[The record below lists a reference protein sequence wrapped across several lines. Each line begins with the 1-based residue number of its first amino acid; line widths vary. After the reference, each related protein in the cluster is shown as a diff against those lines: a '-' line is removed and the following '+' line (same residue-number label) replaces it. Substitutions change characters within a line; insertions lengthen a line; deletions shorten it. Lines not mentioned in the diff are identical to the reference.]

1 MSREQRG
8 PNEKLGTVL
17 ALAGISNAG
26 LARRVNDLG
35 AQRGLTLRYDKTS
48 VARWVSKGM
57 VPQGA
62 APHLIAAAIGAK
74 LGRPVPLHEIGLAD
88 ADPAPEVGLAFPRD
102 VAEAVRSAT
111 ELYRL
116 DLAGRRAGSGGIWQS
131 LAGSFSVSAYAT
143 PASRWLISPADP
155 SVERDANAARTAV
168 LGPQGTT
175 EGARTGAGAHG
186 APGRAAGSS
195 DVETTTESSTTAP
208 AASSTEPS
216 PTPDTADGAAHGT
229 PDAGGYSRVPA
240 GPAETPGSRRQSGP
254 PAAAGA
260 RPAAGAQ
267 AADPPG
273 PGTPAPGSPRT
284 ASIPTQPGPQN
295 TSASGT
301 AASASARA
309 VRSDRA
315 AKAAPAP
322 SAPPRRGGG
331 GASTGTG
338 TGTLAPPVTSDISP
352 LRVGHSDVAKLRE
365 AAQDARRWDSK
376 YGGGDWR
383 SSMVPECLRVDAA
396 PLLLGSYSDEVGRAL
411 FGAAAELTRLA
422 GWMAFD
428 TGQQEAAQRYYIQAL
443 RLARA
448 AADVPLGGYV
458 LASMSLQATYRGF
471 ADEGVDLAQAA
482 VERNRGLATARTMSF
497 FRLVEARAHAKAND
511 APAAGAALKAAEG
524 WLERSR
530 DGDADPSWLGFYSY
544 DRFAADAAECH
555 LDLKAPRQVRRFTEQ
570 ALSRPTEEFVRS
582 HGLRL
587 VVSAV
592 AELESGNLDAACAAG
607 TRAVEV
613 AGRISSARTTEYVR
627 DLLHR
632 LEPYG
637 HEPRV
642 AELRERARPLLVAPA

>member
-1 MSREQRG
+1 MSRELRE
-8 PNEKLGTVL
+8 PNEKLGAVL

-102 VAEAVRSAT
+102 VGAAVRSAT
-111 ELYRL
+111 DLYRL
-116 DLAGRRAGSGGIWQS
+116 DLAGRRGGGGIWQS
-131 LAGSFSVSAYAT
+131 LAGSFSVAAYAT
-143 PASRWLISPADP
+143 PASRWLISPADSSVAREPAGLAGPVRPAHQP
-155 SVERDANAARTAV
+155 SAAAPSSAHETPAHDAPA
-168 LGPQGTT
+168 Q
-175 EGARTGAGAHG
+175 G
-186 APGRAAGSS
+186 APAQDAPTRGLPASQAPK
-195 DVETTTESSTTAP
+195 AP
-208 AASSTEPS
+208 AS
-216 PTPDTADGAAHGT
+216 PTPGT
-229 PDAGGYSRVPA
+229 PETGPRPSPEGRTTGPATGPMTAPTDRTAGPSSTVVPA
-240 GPAETPGSRRQSGP
+240 QHGPETLRDHVQ
-254 PAAAGA
+254 
-260 RPAAGAQ
+260 
-267 AADPPG
+267 
-273 PGTPAPGSPRT
+273 
-284 ASIPTQPGPQN
+284 
-295 TSASGT
+295 
-301 AASASARA
+301 
-309 VRSDRA
+309 
-315 AKAAPAP
+315 
-322 SAPPRRGGG
+322 
-331 GASTGTG
+331 
-338 TGTLAPPVTSDISP
+338 
-352 LRVGHSDVAKLRE
+352 RVGHSDVTKLRE
-365 AAQDARRWDSK
+365 AAEDARRWDSK

-396 PLLLGSYSDEVGRAL
+396 PLLLGSYTDEVGRAL
-411 FGAAAELTRLA
+411 FGATAELTRLA

-458 LASMSLQATYRGF
+458 LASMSLQATYRDF
-471 ADEGVDLAQAA
+471 PDEGVDLAQAA

-497 FRLVEARAHAKAND
+497 FRLVEARAHAKAGD
-511 APAAGAALKAAEG
+511 SAAAGAALRAAEG

-530 DGDADPSWLGFYSY
+530 EGDPDPTWLGFYSY
-544 DRFAADAAECH
+544 DRFAADAAECYR
-555 LDLKAPRQVRRFTEQ
+555 DLKLPRQVRRFTEQ
-570 ALSRPTEEFVRS
+570 ALSRPTEEYVRS

-637 HEPRV
+637 DEPRV

>member
-8 PNEKLGTVL
+8 PNEKLGAVL

-62 APHLIAAAIGAK
+62 APHLIAAAIGQK

-102 VAEAVRSAT
+102 VGQAVKSAT

-131 LAGSFSVSAYAT
+131 LAGSFAVSAYAT
-143 PASRWLISPADP
+143 PASRWLITPADSSVAREANP
-155 SVERDANAARTAV
+155 SES
-168 LGPQGTT
+168 P
-175 EGARTGAGAHG
+175 G
-186 APGRAAGSS
+186 AP
-195 DVETTTESSTTAP
+195 
-208 AASSTEPS
+208 
-216 PTPDTADGAAHGT
+216 
-229 PDAGGYSRVPA
+229 
-240 GPAETPGSRRQSGP
+240 
-254 PAAAGA
+254 
-260 RPAAGAQ
+260 
-267 AADPPG
+267 
-273 PGTPAPGSPRT
+273 
-284 ASIPTQPGPQN
+284 I
-295 TSASGT
+295 
-301 AASASARA
+301 
-309 VRSDRA
+309 
-315 AKAAPAP
+315 K
-322 SAPPRRGGG
+322 
-331 GASTGTG
+331 
-338 TGTLAPPVTSDISP
+338 
-352 LRVGHSDVAKLRE
+352 VGHSDVRKLRE
-365 AAQDARRWDSK
+365 AAEDARRWDSK

-383 SSMVPECLRVDAA
+383 SSMVPECLRVEAA
-396 PLLLGSYSDEVGRAL
+396 PLLLGSYSDDVGRSL

-471 ADEGVDLAQAA
+471 GDEGVDLAQAA
-482 VERNRGLATARTMSF
+482 LERNRGLATARTMSF
-497 FRLVEARAHAKAND
+497 FRLVEARAHARAGD
-511 APAAGAALKAAEG
+511 AQAAGAALKAAEG

-530 DGDADPSWLGFYSY
+530 PGDSDPSWLGFYGY
-544 DRFAADAAECH
+544 DRFAADAAECYR
-555 LDLKAPRQVRRFTEQ
+555 DLKAPRQVRRFTEQ
-570 ALSRPTEEFVRS
+570 ALSKPTEEFVRS

-592 AELESGNLDAACAAG
+592 AELESGNLDAACEQG
-607 TRAVEV
+607 VRAVEV

-637 HEPRV
+637 DEPRV
-642 AELRERARPLLVAPA
+642 VELRERARPLLMTTA

>member
-1 MSREQRG
+1 MSRELRE
-8 PNEKLGTVL
+8 PNEKLGAVL

-102 VAEAVRSAT
+102 VGAAVRSAT
-111 ELYRL
+111 DLYRL
-116 DLAGRRAGSGGIWQS
+116 DLAGRRGGGGIWQS
-131 LAGSFSVSAYAT
+131 LAGSFSVAAYAT
-143 PASRWLISPADP
+143 PASRWLISPADG
-155 SVERDANAARTAV
+155 SVAREPAGT
-168 LGPQGTT
+168 GPGP
-175 EGARTGAGAHG
+175 AAHG
-186 APGRAAGSS
+186 
-195 DVETTTESSTTAP
+195 P
-208 AASSTEPS
+208 AAQS
-216 PTPDTADGAAHGT
+216 PDTAATPSAQDAATH
-229 PDAGGYSRVPA
+229 
-240 GPAETPGSRRQSGP
+240 
-254 PAAAGA
+254 
-260 RPAAGAQ
+260 
-267 AADPPG
+267 
-273 PGTPAPGSPRT
+273 GTPAPAPAHEATAPGPRPSPEGRT
-284 ASIPTQPGPQN
+284 TGPATGPMAGPVSGPPSTVVPAQPGAE
-295 TSASGT
+295 T
-301 AASASARA
+301 
-309 VRSDRA
+309 
-315 AKAAPAP
+315 
-322 SAPPRRGGG
+322 PRDHGQ
-331 GASTGTG
+331 
-338 TGTLAPPVTSDISP
+338 
-352 LRVGHSDVAKLRE
+352 RVGHSDVTKLRE
-365 AAQDARRWDSK
+365 AAEDARRWDSK

-396 PLLLGSYSDEVGRAL
+396 PLLLGSYTDEVGRAL
-411 FGAAAELTRLA
+411 FGATAELTRLA

-458 LASMSLQATYRGF
+458 LASMSLQATYRDF
-471 ADEGVDLAQAA
+471 PDEGVDLAQAA

-497 FRLVEARAHAKAND
+497 FRLVEARAHAKAGD
-511 APAAGAALKAAEG
+511 STAAGAALRAAEG

-530 DGDADPSWLGFYSY
+530 EGDPDPTWLGFYSY
-544 DRFAADAAECH
+544 DRFAADAAECYR
-555 LDLKAPRQVRRFTEQ
+555 DLKLPRQVRRFTEQ
-570 ALSRPTEEFVRS
+570 ALSRPTEEYVRS

-637 HEPRV
+637 DEPRV
-642 AELRERARPLLVAPA
+642 AELRERARPLLVTPA

>member
-1 MSREQRG
+1 MSRDIRG

-62 APHLIAAAIGAK
+62 APHLIAAAIAGK

-102 VAEAVRSAT
+102 VGAAVRSAT

-116 DLAGRRAGSGGIWQS
+116 DLAGRRGGGGIWQS

-143 PASRWLISPADP
+143 PASRWLISPADS
-155 SVERDANAARTAV
+155 SVAREAPDLREVRDGN
-168 LGPQGTT
+168 G
-175 EGARTGAGAHG
+175 
-186 APGRAAGSS
+186 AAGK
-195 DVETTTESSTTAP
+195 
-208 AASSTEPS
+208 
-216 PTPDTADGAAHGT
+216 DGAA
-229 PDAGGYSRVPA
+229 
-240 GPAETPGSRRQSGP
+240 
-254 PAAAGA
+254 GA
-260 RPAAGAQ
+260 
-267 AADPPG
+267 D
-273 PGTPAPGSPRT
+273 TAP
-284 ASIPTQPGPQN
+284 QH
-295 TSASGT
+295 
-301 AASASARA
+301 
-309 VRSDRA
+309 
-315 AKAAPAP
+315 
-322 SAPPRRGGG
+322 
-331 GASTGTG
+331 
-338 TGTLAPPVTSDISP
+338 
-352 LRVGHSDVAKLRE
+352 VGHSDVTKLRE
-365 AAQDARRWDSK
+365 AAEDARRWDSK

-396 PLLLGSYSDEVGRAL
+396 PLLLASYSDEVGRAL
-411 FGAAAELTRLA
+411 FGATSELTRLA

-482 VERNRGLATARTMSF
+482 LERNRGLATARTMSF
-497 FRLVEARAHAKAND
+497 FRLVEARAQAKANE
-511 APAAGAALKAAEG
+511 ARACEVALKAAEG

-530 DGDADPSWLGFYSY
+530 EGDPDPSWLDFYSY
-544 DRFAADAAECH
+544 ERFAADAAECYR
-555 LDLKAPRQVRRFTEQ
+555 DLRLPRQVRRFTEQ
-570 ALSRPTEEFVRS
+570 ALSRPTEEYVRS

-637 HEPRV
+637 DEPRV
-642 AELRERARPLLVAPA
+642 VELRERARPLLVAPA

>member
-1 MSREQRG
+1 MSRELRG

-102 VAEAVRSAT
+102 VGEAVRSAT

-116 DLAGRRAGSGGIWQS
+116 DLAGRRGGSGGIWQS
-131 LAGSFSVSAYAT
+131 LAGSFAVSAYAT
-143 PASRWLISPADP
+143 PASRWLITPADS
-155 SVERDANAARTAV
+155 SVARDPTVARTA
-168 LGPQGTT
+168 
-175 EGARTGAGAHG
+175 RGAHG
-186 APGRAAGSS
+186 GSGAHGVSAGQGASAAGHGMS
-195 DVETTTESSTTAP
+195 
-208 AASSTEPS
+208 
-216 PTPDTADGAAHGT
+216 AAHSLSPGHGLS
-229 PDAGGYSRVPA
+229 AGQGGSGGESA
-240 GPAETPGSRRQSGP
+240 GE
-254 PAAAGA
+254 
-260 RPAAGAQ
+260 
-267 AADPPG
+267 
-273 PGTPAPGSPRT
+273 
-284 ASIPTQPGPQN
+284 
-295 TSASGT
+295 
-301 AASASARA
+301 
-309 VRSDRA
+309 V
-315 AKAAPAP
+315 
-322 SAPPRRGGG
+322 
-331 GASTGTG
+331 
-338 TGTLAPPVTSDISP
+338 SP

-365 AAQDARRWDSK
+365 AASDARRWDSK

-396 PLLLGSYSDEVGRAL
+396 PLLLGAYSDEVGRGL
-411 FGAAAELTRLA
+411 FGATAELTRLA

-482 VERNRGLATARTMSF
+482 LERNRGLATARTMSF
-497 FRLVEARAHAKAND
+497 FRLVEARAHAKAGD
-511 APAAGAALKAAEG
+511 AVAAGAALKAAEG

-530 DGDADPSWLGFYSY
+530 DGDADPAWLGFYSY
-544 DRFAADAAECH
+544 DRFAADAAECYR
-555 LDLKAPRQVRRFTEQ
+555 DLKAPRQVRRFTEQ

-637 HEPRV
+637 DEPRV
-642 AELRERARPLLVAPA
+642 VELRERARPLLVAPA

>member
-62 APHLIAAAIGAK
+62 APHLIAAAIGQK

-102 VAEAVRSAT
+102 VGAAVKSAT

-131 LAGSFSVSAYAT
+131 LAGSFAVSAYAT
-143 PASRWLISPADP
+143 PASRWLITPADS
-155 SVERDANAARTAV
+155 SVARDASRDAA
-168 LGPQGTT
+168 PT
-175 EGARTGAGAHG
+175 EDSG
-186 APGRAAGSS
+186 APM
-195 DVETTTESSTTAP
+195 
-208 AASSTEPS
+208 
-216 PTPDTADGAAHGT
+216 
-229 PDAGGYSRVPA
+229 
-240 GPAETPGSRRQSGP
+240 
-254 PAAAGA
+254 
-260 RPAAGAQ
+260 
-267 AADPPG
+267 
-273 PGTPAPGSPRT
+273 
-284 ASIPTQPGPQN
+284 
-295 TSASGT
+295 
-301 AASASARA
+301 
-309 VRSDRA
+309 
-315 AKAAPAP
+315 K
-322 SAPPRRGGG
+322 
-331 GASTGTG
+331 
-338 TGTLAPPVTSDISP
+338 
-352 LRVGHSDVAKLRE
+352 VGHSDVLKLRE
-365 AAQDARRWDSK
+365 AAEDARRWDSK

-383 SSMVPECLRVDAA
+383 SSMVPECLRVEAA

-411 FGAAAELTRLA
+411 FGASAELTRLA

-471 ADEGVDLAQAA
+471 GDEGVDLAQAA
-482 VERNRGLATARTMSF
+482 LERNRGLATARTMSF
-497 FRLVEARAHAKAND
+497 FRLVEARAHARASD
-511 APAAGAALKAAEG
+511 AHAAGAALKAAEG
-524 WLERSR
+524 WLERAR
-530 DGDADPSWLGFYSY
+530 DGDNDPSWLGFYGY
-544 DRFAADAAECH
+544 DRFAADAAECYR
-555 LDLKAPRQVRRFTEQ
+555 DLKAPRQVRRFTEQ

-592 AELESGNLDAACAAG
+592 AELESGNLDAACAQG
-607 TRAVEV
+607 VRAVEV
-613 AGRISSARTTEYVR
+613 AGRISSARTTEYVK

-637 HEPRV
+637 DEPRV
-642 AELRERARPLLVAPA
+642 AELRERARPLLMAPA

>member
-1 MSREQRG
+1 MSREPRG

-62 APHLIAAAIGAK
+62 APHLIAAAIGSK

-102 VAEAVRSAT
+102 IGQAVRSAT

-116 DLAGRRAGSGGIWQS
+116 DLAGRRGGVGIWQS
-131 LAGSFSVSAYAT
+131 LAGSFAVSAYAT
-143 PASRWLISPADP
+143 PASRWLISPADT
-155 SVERDANAARTAV
+155 SVARGPEDA
-168 LGPQGTT
+168 
-175 EGARTGAGAHG
+175 E
-186 APGRAAGSS
+186 
-195 DVETTTESSTTAP
+195 E
-208 AASSTEPS
+208 
-216 PTPDTADGAAHGT
+216 ADGAAG
-229 PDAGGYSRVPA
+229 AGGA
-240 GPAETPGSRRQSGP
+240 
-254 PAAAGA
+254 
-260 RPAAGAQ
+260 
-267 AADPPG
+267 
-273 PGTPAPGSPRT
+273 
-284 ASIPTQPGPQN
+284 
-295 TSASGT
+295 
-301 AASASARA
+301 
-309 VRSDRA
+309 
-315 AKAAPAP
+315 
-322 SAPPRRGGG
+322 G
-331 GASTGTG
+331 GAGGSGADA
-338 TGTLAPPVTSDISP
+338 LPQ
-352 LRVGHSDVAKLRE
+352 RVGHSDVTKLRE
-365 AAQDARRWDSK
+365 AAEDARRWDSK

-396 PLLLGSYSDEVGRAL
+396 PLLLGSYSDEVGRSL
-411 FGAAAELTRLA
+411 FGATAELTRLA

-482 VERNRGLATARTMSF
+482 LERNRGLATARTMSF
-497 FRLVEARAHAKAND
+497 FRLVEARAQAKSGD
-511 APAAGAALKAAEG
+511 GPACGAALKSSEG

-530 DGDADPSWLGFYSY
+530 AGDPDPSWLDFYSHE
-544 DRFAADAAECH
+544 RFAADAAECYR
-555 LDLKAPRQVRRFTEQ
+555 DLRLPRQVRRFTEQ
-570 ALSRPTEEFVRS
+570 ALARPTEEFVRS

-607 TRAVEV
+607 ARAVEV
-613 AGRISSARTTEYVR
+613 ANRISSARTTEYVR
-627 DLLHR
+627 DLMHR
-632 LEPYG
+632 LEAYRD
-637 HEPRV
+637 EPRV
-642 AELRERARPLLVAPA
+642 AELRERARPLLVTPA

>member
-102 VAEAVRSAT
+102 VGEAVRSAT

-143 PASRWLISPADP
+143 PASRWLISPADAT
-155 SVERDANAARTAV
+155 VERDAKATGAPAFDSQGARGAHSGAGAQGPPGKAAQSTTAVPPGASAALNAQAARTA
-168 LGPQGTT
+168 LGTLGALGT
-175 EGARTGAGAHG
+175 RQ
-186 APGRAAGSS
+186 
-195 DVETTTESSTTAP
+195 AP
-208 AASSTEPS
+208 AI
-216 PTPDTADGAAHGT
+216 
-229 PDAGGYSRVPA
+229 PA
-240 GPAETPGSRRQSGP
+240 QP
-254 PAAAGA
+254 
-260 RPAAGAQ
+260 RPE
-267 AADPPG
+267 
-273 PGTPAPGSPRT
+273 
-284 ASIPTQPGPQN
+284 
-295 TSASGT
+295 
-301 AASASARA
+301 
-309 VRSDRA
+309 
-315 AKAAPAP
+315 AAPAP
-322 SAPPRRGGG
+322 VSTSVPAPESTSTAIITTT
-331 GASTGTG
+331 GATSGP
-338 TGTLAPPVTSDISP
+338 ASDISP
-352 LRVGHSDVAKLRE
+352 LRVGHSDVSKLRE

-511 APAAGAALKAAEG
+511 ASAAGSALKAAES

>member
-1 MSREQRG
+1 MSRELRE
-8 PNEKLGTVL
+8 PNEKLGAVL

-102 VAEAVRSAT
+102 VGAAVRSAT
-111 ELYRL
+111 DLYRL
-116 DLAGRRAGSGGIWQS
+116 DLAGRRGGGGIWQS
-131 LAGSFSVSAYAT
+131 LAGSFSVAAYAT
-143 PASRWLISPADP
+143 PASRWLISPADSSVAREPAGSRAPHHSSGTPTPDETATDDAAGGSAAAGHAAACAPTAGASAAAPGSAAPDPAAQHSMVQSPVSATP
-155 SVERDANAARTAV
+155 S
-168 LGPQGTT
+168 
-175 EGARTGAGAHG
+175 AHG
-186 APGRAAGSS
+186 APAREATA
-195 DVETTTESSTTAP
+195 AP
-208 AASSTEPS
+208 ASRPS
-216 PTPDTADGAAHGT
+216 PDGRTTGPMT
-229 PDAGGYSRVPA
+229 GLAGPMTGPSTGPPSTVVPA
-240 GPAETPGSRRQSGP
+240 
-254 PAAAGA
+254 
-260 RPAAGAQ
+260 
-267 AADPPG
+267 
-273 PGTPAPGSPRT
+273 
-284 ASIPTQPGPQN
+284 QPGPE
-295 TSASGT
+295 T
-301 AASASARA
+301 
-309 VRSDRA
+309 
-315 AKAAPAP
+315 
-322 SAPPRRGGG
+322 PRDHGQ
-331 GASTGTG
+331 
-338 TGTLAPPVTSDISP
+338 
-352 LRVGHSDVAKLRE
+352 RVGHSDVSKLRE
-365 AAQDARRWDSK
+365 AAEDARRWDSK

-396 PLLLGSYSDEVGRAL
+396 PLLLGSYTDEVGRAL
-411 FGAAAELTRLA
+411 FGATAELTRLA

-458 LASMSLQATYRGF
+458 LASMSLQATYRDF
-471 ADEGVDLAQAA
+471 PDEGVDLAQAA

-497 FRLVEARAHAKAND
+497 FRLVEARAHAKAGD
-511 APAAGAALKAAEG
+511 STAAGAALRAAEG

-530 DGDADPSWLGFYSY
+530 EGDPDPTWLGFYSY
-544 DRFAADAAECH
+544 DRFAADAAECYR
-555 LDLKAPRQVRRFTEQ
+555 DLKLPRQVRRFTEQ
-570 ALSRPTEEFVRS
+570 ALSRPTEEYVRS

-637 HEPRV
+637 DEPRV

>member
-1 MSREQRG
+1 MSRELRE
-8 PNEKLGTVL
+8 PNEKLGAVL

-102 VAEAVRSAT
+102 VGEAVRSAT
-111 ELYRL
+111 DLYRL
-116 DLAGRRAGSGGIWQS
+116 DLAGRRGGGGIWQS
-131 LAGSFSVSAYAT
+131 LAGSFAVSAYAT
-143 PASRWLISPADP
+143 PASRWLISPADG
-155 SVERDANAARTAV
+155 SVAREPAPPRETVASREPVAN
-168 LGPQGTT
+168 
-175 EGARTGAGAHG
+175 
-186 APGRAAGSS
+186 
-195 DVETTTESSTTAP
+195 TAP
-208 AASSTEPS
+208 AAP
-216 PTPDTADGAAHGT
+216 
-229 PDAGGYSRVPA
+229 
-240 GPAETPGSRRQSGP
+240 
-254 PAAAGA
+254 
-260 RPAAGAQ
+260 
-267 AADPPG
+267 
-273 PGTPAPGSPRT
+273 TPAPAQGPT
-284 ASIPTQPGPQN
+284 ASPTSSPVSSSSSSTGLPAQ
-295 TSASGT
+295 SSGET
-301 AASASARA
+301 PHAP
-309 VRSDRA
+309 
-315 AKAAPAP
+315 PAP
-322 SAPPRRGGG
+322 VPAAVVGLSDPAPQ
-331 GASTGTG
+331 
-338 TGTLAPPVTSDISP
+338 
-352 LRVGHSDVAKLRE
+352 RVGHSDVTKLRE
-365 AAQDARRWDSK
+365 AAEDARRWDSK

-396 PLLLGSYSDEVGRAL
+396 PLLLGSYSDDVGRAL
-411 FGAAAELTRLA
+411 FGATAELTRLA

-458 LASMSLQATYRGF
+458 LASMSLQATYRDF
-471 ADEGVDLAQAA
+471 PDEGVDLAQAA

-497 FRLVEARAHAKAND
+497 FRLVEARAHAKAGD
-511 APAAGAALKAAEG
+511 SAAAGAALRAAEG
-524 WLERSR
+524 WLERAR
-530 DGDADPSWLGFYSY
+530 EGDPDPTWLGFYSY
-544 DRFAADAAECH
+544 DRFAADAAECYR
-555 LDLKAPRQVRRFTEQ
+555 DLKLPRQVRRFTEQ
-570 ALSRPTEEFVRS
+570 ALSRPTEEYVRS

-637 HEPRV
+637 DEPRV

>member
-35 AQRGLTLRYDKTS
+35 SQRGLTLRYDKTS

-62 APHLIAAAIGAK
+62 APHLIAAAIGQK

-102 VAEAVRSAT
+102 VGEAVRSAT
-111 ELYRL
+111 DLYRL
-116 DLAGRRAGSGGIWQS
+116 DLAGRRAGGGIWQS
-131 LAGSFSVSAYAT
+131 LAGSFAVSAYAT
-143 PASRWLISPADP
+143 PASRWLITPADP
-155 SVERDANAARTAV
+155 SVEREAR
-168 LGPQGTT
+168 
-175 EGARTGAGAHG
+175 R
-186 APGRAAGSS
+186 S
-195 DVETTTESSTTAP
+195 
-208 AASSTEPS
+208 
-216 PTPDTADGAAHGT
+216 
-229 PDAGGYSRVPA
+229 AGG
-240 GPAETPGSRRQSGP
+240 
-254 PAAAGA
+254 
-260 RPAAGAQ
+260 
-267 AADPPG
+267 
-273 PGTPAPGSPRT
+273 
-284 ASIPTQPGPQN
+284 I
-295 TSASGT
+295 T
-301 AASASARA
+301 AATVAEHA
-309 VRSDRA
+309 
-315 AKAAPAP
+315 
-322 SAPPRRGGG
+322 
-331 GASTGTG
+331 
-338 TGTLAPPVTSDISP
+338 
-352 LRVGHSDVAKLRE
+352 RVGHSDVAKLRE
-365 AAQDARRWDSK
+365 AAEDARRWDSK

-396 PLLLGSYSDEVGRAL
+396 PLLLASYSDEVGRAL
-411 FGAAAELTRLA
+411 FGATAELTRLA

-482 VERNRGLATARTMSF
+482 LERNRGLATARTMSF
-497 FRLVEARAHAKAND
+497 FRLVEARAHAKAGD
-511 APAAGAALKAAEG
+511 GVAAAAALKSAEG

-530 DGDADPSWLGFYSY
+530 EGDADPTWLGFYSY
-544 DRFAADAAECH
+544 DRFCADAAECYR
-555 LDLKAPRQVRRFTEQ
+555 DLKAPHEVRRFTEQ
-570 ALSRPTEEFVRS
+570 ALLRPTEEFVRS

-637 HEPRV
+637 DEPRV
-642 AELRERARPLLVAPA
+642 MELRERARPLLVAPA

>member
-8 PNEKLGTVL
+8 PNDKLGAVL

-62 APHLIAAAIGAK
+62 APHLIAAAIGQK

-102 VAEAVRSAT
+102 VGQAVRSAT

-116 DLAGRRAGSGGIWQS
+116 DLAGRRAGTGGIWQS
-131 LAGSFSVSAYAT
+131 LAGSFAVSAYAT
-143 PASRWLISPADP
+143 PASRWLITPADS
-155 SVERDANAARTAV
+155 SVAREAYSS
-168 LGPQGTT
+168 
-175 EGARTGAGAHG
+175 EG
-186 APGRAAGSS
+186 S
-195 DVETTTESSTTAP
+195 
-208 AASSTEPS
+208 
-216 PTPDTADGAAHGT
+216 
-229 PDAGGYSRVPA
+229 
-240 GPAETPGSRRQSGP
+240 
-254 PAAAGA
+254 
-260 RPAAGAQ
+260 
-267 AADPPG
+267 
-273 PGTPAPGSPRT
+273 
-284 ASIPTQPGPQN
+284 
-295 TSASGT
+295 
-301 AASASARA
+301 
-309 VRSDRA
+309 
-315 AKAAPAP
+315 
-322 SAPPRRGGG
+322 
-331 GASTGTG
+331 GAS
-338 TGTLAPPVTSDISP
+338 LK
-352 LRVGHSDVAKLRE
+352 VGHSDVQKLRE
-365 AAQDARRWDSK
+365 AAEDARRWDSK

-383 SSMVPECLRVDAA
+383 SSMVPECLRVEAA

-411 FGAAAELTRLA
+411 FGASAELTRLA

-471 ADEGVDLAQAA
+471 GDEGVDLAQAA
-482 VERNRGLATARTMSF
+482 LERNRGLATARTMSF
-497 FRLVEARAHAKAND
+497 FRLVEARAHARAGD
-511 APAAGAALKAAEG
+511 AHAAGAALKSAEG
-524 WLERSR
+524 WLERAR
-530 DGDADPSWLGFYSY
+530 EGDNDPSWLGFYSY
-544 DRFAADAAECH
+544 DRFAADAAECYR
-555 LDLKAPRQVRRFTEQ
+555 DLKAPRQVRRFTEQ
-570 ALSRPTEEFVRS
+570 ALSQPTEEFVRS

-592 AELESGNLDAACAAG
+592 AELESGNLDAACEQG
-607 TRAVEV
+607 VRAVEV
-613 AGRISSARTTEYVR
+613 AGRISSARTTEYVK

-637 HEPRV
+637 DEPRV
-642 AELRERARPLLVAPA
+642 VELRERARPLLMAPA

>member
-1 MSREQRG
+1 MSRESRG
-8 PNEKLGTVL
+8 PNEKLGAVL
-17 ALAGISNAG
+17 GLAGISNAG

-62 APHLIAAAIGAK
+62 APHLIAAAIGSK

-88 ADPAPEVGLAFPRD
+88 ADPTPEIGLAFPRD
-102 VAEAVRSAT
+102 VRAAVRSAT
-111 ELYRL
+111 DLYRL
-116 DLAGRRAGSGGIWQS
+116 DLAGRRNGGGIWQS
-131 LAGSFSVSAYAT
+131 LAGSFAVSAYAT
-143 PASRWLISPADP
+143 PASRWLIAPADT
-155 SVERDANAARTAV
+155 SVARDEEVAGADRERD
-168 LGPQGTT
+168 
-175 EGARTGAGAHG
+175 
-186 APGRAAGSS
+186 
-195 DVETTTESSTTAP
+195 
-208 AASSTEPS
+208 
-216 PTPDTADGAAHGT
+216 
-229 PDAGGYSRVPA
+229 GG
-240 GPAETPGSRRQSGP
+240 
-254 PAAAGA
+254 
-260 RPAAGAQ
+260 
-267 AADPPG
+267 
-273 PGTPAPGSPRT
+273 GSP
-284 ASIPTQPGPQN
+284 G
-295 TSASGT
+295 
-301 AASASARA
+301 
-309 VRSDRA
+309 
-315 AKAAPAP
+315 
-322 SAPPRRGGG
+322 
-331 GASTGTG
+331 
-338 TGTLAPPVTSDISP
+338 SP
-352 LRVGHSDVAKLRE
+352 LRVGHADVSKLRE
-365 AAQDARRWDSK
+365 AAEEARRWDSK

-396 PLLLGSYSDEVGRAL
+396 PLLLGTYTDEVGRSL

-482 VERNRGLATARTMSF
+482 LERNRGLATARTMSF
-497 FRLVEARAHAKAND
+497 FRLIEARALAKSKD
-511 APAAGAALKAAEG
+511 ATACAAALSAAEA
-524 WLERSR
+524 WLERAR
-530 DGDADPSWLGFYSY
+530 EGDSDPSWLDFYSY
-544 DRFAADAAECH
+544 DRLAADAAECYR
-555 LDLKAPRQVRRFTEQ
+555 DLNIPGQVRRFTEQ

-613 AGRISSARTTEYVR
+613 AGRISSARTMEYVR

-637 HEPRV
+637 NEPRV
-642 AELRERARPLLVAPA
+642 AELRERARPLLAAPA

>member
-1 MSREQRG
+1 MSRELRG

-57 VPQGA
+57 IPQGA
-62 APHLIAAAIGAK
+62 APHLIAAAIGQK

-102 VAEAVRSAT
+102 VGEAVKSAT

-116 DLAGRRAGSGGIWQS
+116 DLAGRRAGAGGIWQS
-131 LAGSFSVSAYAT
+131 LAGSFSVSAYAV
-143 PASRWLISPADP
+143 PASRWLITPADP
-155 SVERDANAARTAV
+155 SVERRPT
-168 LGPQGTT
+168 
-175 EGARTGAGAHG
+175 
-186 APGRAAGSS
+186 RAK
-195 DVETTTESSTTAP
+195 
-208 AASSTEPS
+208 
-216 PTPDTADGAAHGT
+216 DG
-229 PDAGGYSRVPA
+229 D
-240 GPAETPGSRRQSGP
+240 
-254 PAAAGA
+254 AAGA
-260 RPAAGAQ
+260 GGAGTGAQTGTGAAADTQAGAGPGAGAQ
-267 AADPPG
+267 AAALPVVTVEEPP
-273 PGTPAPGSPRT
+273 PE
-284 ASIPTQPGPQN
+284 
-295 TSASGT
+295 
-301 AASASARA
+301 
-309 VRSDRA
+309 
-315 AKAAPAP
+315 
-322 SAPPRRGGG
+322 GGH
-331 GASTGTG
+331 A
-338 TGTLAPPVTSDISP
+338 
-352 LRVGHSDVAKLRE
+352 RVGHSDVAKLRE
-365 AAQDARRWDSK
+365 AAEDARRWDSK

-411 FGAAAELTRLA
+411 FGATAELTRLA

-497 FRLVEARAHAKAND
+497 FRLVEARAHAKAGD
-511 APAAGAALKAAEG
+511 AAAAGAALKAAEG

-544 DRFAADAAECH
+544 DRFAADAAECYR
-555 LDLKAPRQVRRFTEQ
+555 DLKAPRQVRRFTEQ
-570 ALSRPTEEFVRS
+570 ALSRPTEEYVRS

-637 HEPRV
+637 DEPRV
-642 AELRERARPLLVAPA
+642 AELRERARPLLTAPA

>member
-48 VARWVSKGM
+48 VARWVAKGM

-102 VAEAVRSAT
+102 VGEAVRSAT

-116 DLAGRRAGSGGIWQS
+116 DLAGRRGGGGIWQS
-131 LAGSFSVSAYAT
+131 LAGSFAVSAYAT
-143 PASRWLISPADP
+143 PASRWLITPADP
-155 SVERDANAARTAV
+155 SVARDSTAARAAI
-168 LGPQGTT
+168 LGTQS
-175 EGARTGAGAHG
+175 AHG
-186 APGRAAGSS
+186 AQSAQR
-195 DVETTTESSTTAP
+195 
-208 AASSTEPS
+208 
-216 PTPDTADGAAHGT
+216 AHGST
-229 PDAGGYSRVPA
+229 AAPGVP
-240 GPAETPGSRRQSGP
+240 
-254 PAAAGA
+254 GA
-260 RPAAGAQ
+260 LLAHGAQ
-267 AADPPG
+267 GLSVPV
-273 PGTPAPGSPRT
+273 GSVPV
-284 ASIPTQPGPQN
+284 QPGPE
-295 TSASGT
+295 SA
-301 AASASARA
+301 ADA
-309 VRSDRA
+309 
-315 AKAAPAP
+315 
-322 SAPPRRGGG
+322 
-331 GASTGTG
+331 
-338 TGTLAPPVTSDISP
+338 SP

-396 PLLLGSYSDEVGRAL
+396 PLLLGSYTDEVGRAL
-411 FGAAAELTRLA
+411 FGASAELTRLA

-458 LASMSLQATYRGF
+458 LVSMSLQATYRGF

-497 FRLVEARAHAKAND
+497 FRLVEARAHAKAGD

-530 DGDADPSWLGFYSY
+530 AGDADPSWLGFYSY
-544 DRFAADAAECH
+544 DRFAADAAECYR
-555 LDLKAPRQVRRFTEQ
+555 DLKAPRQVRRFTEQ
-570 ALSRPTEEFVRS
+570 ALSKPTEEFVRS

-637 HEPRV
+637 DEPRV
-642 AELRERARPLLVAPA
+642 AELRERARPLLVAPV

>member
-1 MSREQRG
+1 MSRELRG
-8 PNEKLGTVL
+8 PNEKLGAVL

-62 APHLIAAAIGAK
+62 APHLIAAAIGQK

-102 VAEAVRSAT
+102 VGQAVRSAT

-116 DLAGRRAGSGGIWQS
+116 DLAGRRAGGGIWQS
-131 LAGSFSVSAYAT
+131 LAGSFAVSAYAT
-143 PASRWLISPADP
+143 PASRWLITPADS
-155 SVERDANAARTAV
+155 SVAREV
-168 LGPQGTT
+168 
-175 EGARTGAGAHG
+175 
-186 APGRAAGSS
+186 
-195 DVETTTESSTTAP
+195 
-208 AASSTEPS
+208 
-216 PTPDTADGAAHGT
+216 
-229 PDAGGYSRVPA
+229 
-240 GPAETPGSRRQSGP
+240 GPAEGS
-254 PAAAGA
+254 GA
-260 RPAAGAQ
+260 
-267 AADPPG
+267 
-273 PGTPAPGSPRT
+273 
-284 ASIPTQPGPQN
+284 
-295 TSASGT
+295 
-301 AASASARA
+301 
-309 VRSDRA
+309 
-315 AKAAPAP
+315 
-322 SAPPRRGGG
+322 
-331 GASTGTG
+331 
-338 TGTLAPPVTSDISP
+338 P
-352 LRVGHSDVAKLRE
+352 LKVGHSDVQKLRE
-365 AAQDARRWDSK
+365 AAEDARRWDSK

-383 SSMVPECLRVDAA
+383 SSMVPECLRVEAA

-411 FGAAAELTRLA
+411 FGASAELTRLA

-471 ADEGVDLAQAA
+471 GDEGVDLAQAA
-482 VERNRGLATARTMSF
+482 LERNRGLATARTMSF
-497 FRLVEARAHAKAND
+497 FRLVEARAHARASD
-511 APAAGAALKAAEG
+511 AVAAGAALKAAES
-524 WLERSR
+524 WLERAR
-530 DGDADPSWLGFYSY
+530 PGDSDPTWLGFYSY
-544 DRFAADAAECH
+544 DRFAADAAECYR
-555 LDLKAPRQVRRFTEQ
+555 DLKAPRQVRRFTEQ
-570 ALSRPTEEFVRS
+570 ALSKPTEEFVRS

-592 AELESGNLDAACAAG
+592 AELESGNLDAACEQG
-607 TRAVEV
+607 VRAVEV

-637 HEPRV
+637 DEPRV
-642 AELRERARPLLVAPA
+642 VELRERARPLLVTPA

>member
-8 PNEKLGTVL
+8 PNEKLGAVL

-62 APHLIAAAIGAK
+62 APHLIAAAIGQK

-102 VAEAVRSAT
+102 VGMAVRSAT
-111 ELYRL
+111 DLYRL

-131 LAGSFSVSAYAT
+131 LAGSFAVSAYAT
-143 PASRWLISPADP
+143 PASRWLITPADSSVAREANP
-155 SVERDANAARTAV
+155 SE
-168 LGPQGTT
+168 
-175 EGARTGAGAHG
+175 
-186 APGRAAGSS
+186 GSS
-195 DVETTTESSTTAP
+195 AP
-208 AASSTEPS
+208 L
-216 PTPDTADGAAHGT
+216 
-229 PDAGGYSRVPA
+229 
-240 GPAETPGSRRQSGP
+240 
-254 PAAAGA
+254 
-260 RPAAGAQ
+260 
-267 AADPPG
+267 
-273 PGTPAPGSPRT
+273 
-284 ASIPTQPGPQN
+284 
-295 TSASGT
+295 
-301 AASASARA
+301 
-309 VRSDRA
+309 
-315 AKAAPAP
+315 K
-322 SAPPRRGGG
+322 
-331 GASTGTG
+331 
-338 TGTLAPPVTSDISP
+338 
-352 LRVGHSDVAKLRE
+352 VGHSDVQKLRE
-365 AAQDARRWDSK
+365 AAEDARRWDSK

-383 SSMVPECLRVDAA
+383 SSMVPECLRVEAA

-411 FGAAAELTRLA
+411 FGASAELTRLA

-471 ADEGVDLAQAA
+471 GDEGVDLAQAA
-482 VERNRGLATARTMSF
+482 LERNRGLATARTMSF
-497 FRLVEARAHAKAND
+497 FRLVEARAHARAND
-511 APAAGAALKAAEG
+511 AQAAGAALKAAEG

-530 DGDADPSWLGFYSY
+530 DGDNDPSWLGFYSY
-544 DRFAADAAECH
+544 DRFAADAAECYR
-555 LDLKAPRQVRRFTEQ
+555 DLKAPRQVRRFTEQ
-570 ALSRPTEEFVRS
+570 ALSKPTEEFVRS

-592 AELESGNLDAACAAG
+592 AELESGNLDAACEQG
-607 TRAVEV
+607 VRAVEV
-613 AGRISSARTTEYVR
+613 AGRISSARTTEYVK

-637 HEPRV
+637 DEPRV
-642 AELRERARPLLVAPA
+642 VELRERARPLLMAPA

>member
-8 PNEKLGTVL
+8 PNEKLGAVL

-62 APHLIAAAIGAK
+62 APHLIAAAIGQK

-88 ADPAPEVGLAFPRD
+88 ADPTPEVGLAFPRD
-102 VAEAVRSAT
+102 VGQAVKSAT

-131 LAGSFSVSAYAT
+131 LAGSFAVSAYAT
-143 PASRWLISPADP
+143 PASRWLISPADT
-155 SVERDANAARTAV
+155 SVAREAAAV
-168 LGPQGTT
+168 
-175 EGARTGAGAHG
+175 EGSG
-186 APGRAAGSS
+186 APL
-195 DVETTTESSTTAP
+195 
-208 AASSTEPS
+208 
-216 PTPDTADGAAHGT
+216 
-229 PDAGGYSRVPA
+229 
-240 GPAETPGSRRQSGP
+240 
-254 PAAAGA
+254 
-260 RPAAGAQ
+260 
-267 AADPPG
+267 
-273 PGTPAPGSPRT
+273 
-284 ASIPTQPGPQN
+284 
-295 TSASGT
+295 
-301 AASASARA
+301 
-309 VRSDRA
+309 
-315 AKAAPAP
+315 K
-322 SAPPRRGGG
+322 
-331 GASTGTG
+331 
-338 TGTLAPPVTSDISP
+338 
-352 LRVGHSDVAKLRE
+352 VGHSDVRKLRE
-365 AAQDARRWDSK
+365 AAEDARRWDSK

-383 SSMVPECLRVDAA
+383 SSMVPECLRVEAA
-396 PLLLGSYSDEVGRAL
+396 PLLLGSYSDDVGRAL
-411 FGAAAELTRLA
+411 FGASAELTRLA

-471 ADEGVDLAQAA
+471 GDEGVDLAQAA

-497 FRLVEARAHAKAND
+497 FRLVEARAHARAGD
-511 APAAGAALKAAEG
+511 AAAAGTALKASES

-530 DGDADPSWLGFYSY
+530 EGDNDPSWLGFYGY
-544 DRFAADAAECH
+544 DRFCADAAECYR
-555 LDLKAPRQVRRFTEQ
+555 DLKAPGQVRRFTEQ
-570 ALSRPTEEFVRS
+570 ALSRPTEEYVRS

-592 AELESGNLDAACAAG
+592 AELESGNLDAACEQG
-607 TRAVEV
+607 VRAVEV

-627 DLLHR
+627 DLLTR

-637 HEPRV
+637 DEPRV
-642 AELRERARPLLVAPA
+642 VELRERARPLLGTPA

>member
-57 VPQGA
+57 VPQGT
-62 APHLIAAAIGAK
+62 APHLIAAAIGQK

-102 VAEAVRSAT
+102 VGQAVKSAT

-131 LAGSFSVSAYAT
+131 LAGSFAVSAYAT
-143 PASRWLISPADP
+143 PASRWLITPADS
-155 SVERDANAARTAV
+155 SVAREV
-168 LGPQGTT
+168 
-175 EGARTGAGAHG
+175 
-186 APGRAAGSS
+186 
-195 DVETTTESSTTAP
+195 
-208 AASSTEPS
+208 
-216 PTPDTADGAAHGT
+216 
-229 PDAGGYSRVPA
+229 
-240 GPAETPGSRRQSGP
+240 GPAEGS
-254 PAAAGA
+254 
-260 RPAAGAQ
+260 
-267 AADPPG
+267 
-273 PGTPAPGSPRT
+273 
-284 ASIPTQPGPQN
+284 
-295 TSASGT
+295 
-301 AASASARA
+301 
-309 VRSDRA
+309 
-315 AKAAPAP
+315 AAP
-322 SAPPRRGGG
+322 
-331 GASTGTG
+331 TK
-338 TGTLAPPVTSDISP
+338 
-352 LRVGHSDVAKLRE
+352 VGHSDVRKLRE
-365 AAQDARRWDSK
+365 AAEDARRWDSK

-383 SSMVPECLRVDAA
+383 SSMVPECLRVEAA
-396 PLLLGSYSDEVGRAL
+396 PLLLGSYADDVGRAL
-411 FGAAAELTRLA
+411 FGASAELTRLA

-471 ADEGVDLAQAA
+471 GDEGVDLAQAA
-482 VERNRGLATARTMSF
+482 LERNRGLATARTMSF
-497 FRLVEARAHAKAND
+497 FRLVEARAHARAGD
-511 APAAGAALKAAEG
+511 APAAGAALKSAEG

-530 DGDADPSWLGFYSY
+530 PGDSDPGWLGFYSY
-544 DRFAADAAECH
+544 DRFAADAAECYR
-555 LDLKAPRQVRRFTEQ
+555 DLKAPRQVRRFTEQ

-592 AELESGNLDAACAAG
+592 AELESGNLDAACEQG
-607 TRAVEV
+607 VRAVEV
-613 AGRISSARTTEYVR
+613 AGRISSARTTEYVK

-637 HEPRV
+637 DEPRV
-642 AELRERARPLLVAPA
+642 VELRERARPLLMTPA

>member
-48 VARWVSKGM
+48 VARWVAKGM

-62 APHLIAAAIGAK
+62 APHLIAAAIGQK

-102 VAEAVRSAT
+102 VGEAVRSAT
-111 ELYRL
+111 DLYRL
-116 DLAGRRAGSGGIWQS
+116 DLAGRRAGGGGIWQS
-131 LAGSFSVSAYAT
+131 LAGSFAVSAYAT
-143 PASRWLISPADP
+143 PASRWLITPADP
-155 SVERDANAARTAV
+155 SVER
-168 LGPQGTT
+168 
-175 EGARTGAGAHG
+175 E
-186 APGRAAGSS
+186 APG
-195 DVETTTESSTTAP
+195 P
-208 AASSTEPS
+208 
-216 PTPDTADGAAHGT
+216 
-229 PDAGGYSRVPA
+229 AGG
-240 GPAETPGSRRQSGP
+240 
-254 PAAAGA
+254 
-260 RPAAGAQ
+260 
-267 AADPPG
+267 
-273 PGTPAPGSPRT
+273 
-284 ASIPTQPGPQN
+284 
-295 TSASGT
+295 GT
-301 AASASARA
+301 AAATEHA
-309 VRSDRA
+309 
-315 AKAAPAP
+315 
-322 SAPPRRGGG
+322 
-331 GASTGTG
+331 
-338 TGTLAPPVTSDISP
+338 
-352 LRVGHSDVAKLRE
+352 RVGHSDVAKLRE
-365 AAQDARRWDSK
+365 AAEDARRWDSK

-411 FGAAAELTRLA
+411 FGATAELTRLA

-482 VERNRGLATARTMSF
+482 LERNRGLATARTMSF
-497 FRLVEARAHAKAND
+497 FRLVEARAHAKAGD
-511 APAAGAALKAAEG
+511 GVAAAGALKSAEG

-530 DGDADPSWLGFYSY
+530 EGDADPTWLGFYSY
-544 DRFAADAAECH
+544 DRFCADAAECYR
-555 LDLKAPRQVRRFTEQ
+555 DLKAPREVRRFTEQ

-637 HEPRV
+637 DEPRV
-642 AELRERARPLLVAPA
+642 MELRERARPLLVTPA

>member
-62 APHLIAAAIGAK
+62 APHLIAAAIGQK

-102 VAEAVRSAT
+102 VGQAVRSAT

-131 LAGSFSVSAYAT
+131 LAGSFAVSAYAT
-143 PASRWLISPADP
+143 PASRWLITPADS
-155 SVERDANAARTAV
+155 SVAREANSA
-168 LGPQGTT
+168 
-175 EGARTGAGAHG
+175 EGSG
-186 APGRAAGSS
+186 APL
-195 DVETTTESSTTAP
+195 
-208 AASSTEPS
+208 
-216 PTPDTADGAAHGT
+216 
-229 PDAGGYSRVPA
+229 
-240 GPAETPGSRRQSGP
+240 
-254 PAAAGA
+254 
-260 RPAAGAQ
+260 
-267 AADPPG
+267 
-273 PGTPAPGSPRT
+273 
-284 ASIPTQPGPQN
+284 
-295 TSASGT
+295 
-301 AASASARA
+301 
-309 VRSDRA
+309 
-315 AKAAPAP
+315 K
-322 SAPPRRGGG
+322 
-331 GASTGTG
+331 
-338 TGTLAPPVTSDISP
+338 
-352 LRVGHSDVAKLRE
+352 VGHSDVQKLRE
-365 AAQDARRWDSK
+365 AAEDARRWDSK

-383 SSMVPECLRVDAA
+383 SSMVPECLRVEAA

-411 FGAAAELTRLA
+411 FGASAELTRLA

-471 ADEGVDLAQAA
+471 GDEGVDLAQAA
-482 VERNRGLATARTMSF
+482 LERNRGLATARTMSF
-497 FRLVEARAHAKAND
+497 FRLVEARAHARAGD
-511 APAAGAALKAAEG
+511 AQAAGAALKAAEG

-530 DGDADPSWLGFYSY
+530 EGDNDPSWLGFYSY
-544 DRFAADAAECH
+544 DRFAADAAECYR
-555 LDLKAPRQVRRFTEQ
+555 DLKAPRQVRRFTEQ
-570 ALSRPTEEFVRS
+570 ALSQPTEEFVRS

-592 AELESGNLDAACAAG
+592 AELESGNLDAACEQG
-607 TRAVEV
+607 VRAVEV
-613 AGRISSARTTEYVR
+613 AGRISSARTTEYVK

-637 HEPRV
+637 DEPRV
-642 AELRERARPLLVAPA
+642 VELRERARPLLMAPA

>member
-8 PNEKLGTVL
+8 PNEKLGAVL

-62 APHLIAAAIGAK
+62 APHLIAAAIGQK

-102 VAEAVRSAT
+102 VGQAVKSAT

-131 LAGSFSVSAYAT
+131 LAGSFAVSAYAT
-143 PASRWLISPADP
+143 PASRWLITPADS
-155 SVERDANAARTAV
+155 SVAREASTS
-168 LGPQGTT
+168 
-175 EGARTGAGAHG
+175 EGSG
-186 APGRAAGSS
+186 APL
-195 DVETTTESSTTAP
+195 
-208 AASSTEPS
+208 
-216 PTPDTADGAAHGT
+216 
-229 PDAGGYSRVPA
+229 
-240 GPAETPGSRRQSGP
+240 
-254 PAAAGA
+254 
-260 RPAAGAQ
+260 
-267 AADPPG
+267 
-273 PGTPAPGSPRT
+273 
-284 ASIPTQPGPQN
+284 
-295 TSASGT
+295 
-301 AASASARA
+301 
-309 VRSDRA
+309 
-315 AKAAPAP
+315 K
-322 SAPPRRGGG
+322 
-331 GASTGTG
+331 
-338 TGTLAPPVTSDISP
+338 
-352 LRVGHSDVAKLRE
+352 VGHSDVQKLRE
-365 AAQDARRWDSK
+365 AAEDARRWDSK

-383 SSMVPECLRVDAA
+383 SSMVPECLRVEAA
-396 PLLLGSYSDEVGRAL
+396 PLLLGAYSDEVGRAL
-411 FGAAAELTRLA
+411 FGASAELTRLA

-471 ADEGVDLAQAA
+471 GDEGVDLAQAA
-482 VERNRGLATARTMSF
+482 LERNRGLATARTMSF
-497 FRLVEARAHAKAND
+497 FRLVEARAHARAGD
-511 APAAGAALKAAEG
+511 AQAAGAALKAAEG

-530 DGDADPSWLGFYSY
+530 EGDNDPSWLGFYSY
-544 DRFAADAAECH
+544 DRFAADAAECYR
-555 LDLKAPRQVRRFTEQ
+555 DLKAPRQVRRFTEQ
-570 ALSRPTEEFVRS
+570 ALSKPTEEFVRS

-592 AELESGNLDAACAAG
+592 AELESGNLDAACEQG
-607 TRAVEV
+607 VRAVEV
-613 AGRISSARTTEYVR
+613 AGRISSARTTEYVK

-637 HEPRV
+637 DEPRV
-642 AELRERARPLLVAPA
+642 VELRERARPLLMAPA

>member
-35 AQRGLTLRYDKTS
+35 SQRGLTLRYDKTS
-48 VARWVSKGM
+48 VARWVAKGM

-102 VAEAVRSAT
+102 IGEAVRSAT
-111 ELYRL
+111 DLYRL
-116 DLAGRRAGSGGIWQS
+116 DLGGRRGGGGIWQS
-131 LAGSFSVSAYAT
+131 LAGSFAVSAYAT
-143 PASRWLISPADP
+143 PASRWLITPADP
-155 SVERDANAARTAV
+155 SVARDPAAARTAI
-168 LGPQGTT
+168 LGP
-175 EGARTGAGAHG
+175 EGAPVAQGGVPVQPGPDASGAGAG
-186 APGRAAGSS
+186 G
-195 DVETTTESSTTAP
+195 
-208 AASSTEPS
+208 
-216 PTPDTADGAAHGT
+216 ADG
-229 PDAGGYSRVPA
+229 P
-240 GPAETPGSRRQSGP
+240 
-254 PAAAGA
+254 
-260 RPAAGAQ
+260 
-267 AADPPG
+267 
-273 PGTPAPGSPRT
+273 
-284 ASIPTQPGPQN
+284 
-295 TSASGT
+295 
-301 AASASARA
+301 
-309 VRSDRA
+309 
-315 AKAAPAP
+315 
-322 SAPPRRGGG
+322 
-331 GASTGTG
+331 
-338 TGTLAPPVTSDISP
+338 L
-352 LRVGHSDVAKLRE
+352 LRVGHSDVTKLRE

-411 FGAAAELTRLA
+411 FGASAELTRLA

-497 FRLVEARAHAKAND
+497 FRLVEARAHAKAGD
-511 APAAGAALKAAEG
+511 APAAGAALRAAES

-530 DGDADPSWLGFYSY
+530 TGDSDPAWLGFYSY
-544 DRFAADAAECH
+544 DRFAADAAECYR
-555 LDLKAPRQVRRFTEQ
+555 DLKAPRQVRRFTEQ
-570 ALSRPTEEFVRS
+570 ALSKPTDEFVRS

-637 HEPRV
+637 DEPRV

>member
-1 MSREQRG
+1 MSREPRG

-62 APHLIAAAIGAK
+62 APHLIAAAIAGK

-88 ADPAPEVGLAFPRD
+88 ADPAPEVGLSFPRD
-102 VAEAVRSAT
+102 VGQAVRSAT

-116 DLAGRRAGSGGIWQS
+116 DLAGRRGGGGIWQS

-143 PASRWLISPADP
+143 PASRWLITPADS
-155 SVERDANAARTAV
+155 SVAREAHTAAREA
-168 LGPQGTT
+168 
-175 EGARTGAGAHG
+175 
-186 APGRAAGSS
+186 
-195 DVETTTESSTTAP
+195 ES
-208 AASSTEPS
+208 
-216 PTPDTADGAAHGT
+216 
-229 PDAGGYSRVPA
+229 
-240 GPAETPGSRRQSGP
+240 
-254 PAAAGA
+254 
-260 RPAAGAQ
+260 
-267 AADPPG
+267 
-273 PGTPAPGSPRT
+273 
-284 ASIPTQPGPQN
+284 
-295 TSASGT
+295 
-301 AASASARA
+301 
-309 VRSDRA
+309 
-315 AKAAPAP
+315 
-322 SAPPRRGGG
+322 GGG
-331 GASTGTG
+331 PDG
-338 TGTLAPPVTSDISP
+338 PIPQ
-352 LRVGHSDVAKLRE
+352 RVGHSDVSKLRE
-365 AAQDARRWDSK
+365 AAEDARRWDSK

-396 PLLLGSYSDEVGRAL
+396 PLLLGSYSDEVGRSL
-411 FGAAAELTRLA
+411 FGATAELTRLA

-471 ADEGVDLAQAA
+471 ADDGVDLAQAA
-482 VERNRGLATARTMSF
+482 LERNRGLATARTMSF
-497 FRLVEARAHAKAND
+497 FRLVEARAQAKAGD
-511 APAAGAALKAAEG
+511 APACGAALKAAEG
-524 WLERSR
+524 WLERAR
-530 DGDADPSWLGFYSY
+530 TGDPDPSWLDFYTHE
-544 DRFAADAAECH
+544 RFAADAAECYR
-555 LDLKAPRQVRRFTEQ
+555 DLRMPRQVQRFTEQ
-570 ALSRPTEEFVRS
+570 ALARPTEEFVRS

-637 HEPRV
+637 DEPRV
-642 AELRERARPLLVAPA
+642 MELRERARPLLVSLA

>member
-62 APHLIAAAIGAK
+62 APHLIAAAIGQK

-102 VAEAVRSAT
+102 VGEAVRSAT
-111 ELYRL
+111 DLYRL
-116 DLAGRRAGSGGIWQS
+116 DLAGRRAGGGGIWQS
-131 LAGSFSVSAYAT
+131 LAGSFAVSAYAT
-143 PASRWLISPADP
+143 PASRWLITPADP
-155 SVERDANAARTAV
+155 SVERQLPR
-168 LGPQGTT
+168 P
-175 EGARTGAGAHG
+175 GAG
-186 APGRAAGSS
+186 
-195 DVETTTESSTTAP
+195 
-208 AASSTEPS
+208 
-216 PTPDTADGAAHGT
+216 
-229 PDAGGYSRVPA
+229 VP
-240 GPAETPGSRRQSGP
+240 
-254 PAAAGA
+254 
-260 RPAAGAQ
+260 
-267 AADPPG
+267 
-273 PGTPAPGSPRT
+273 
-284 ASIPTQPGPQN
+284 
-295 TSASGT
+295 
-301 AASASARA
+301 
-309 VRSDRA
+309 V
-315 AKAAPAP
+315 APAP
-322 SAPPRRGGG
+322 EH
-331 GASTGTG
+331 
-338 TGTLAPPVTSDISP
+338 V
-352 LRVGHSDVAKLRE
+352 RVGHSDVAKLRE
-365 AAQDARRWDSK
+365 AAEDARRWDSK

-411 FGAAAELTRLA
+411 FGATAELTRLA

-482 VERNRGLATARTMSF
+482 LERNRGLATARTMSF
-497 FRLVEARAHAKAND
+497 FRLVEARAHAKAGD
-511 APAAGAALKAAEG
+511 GTAAAAALKSAEG

-530 DGDADPSWLGFYSY
+530 AGDSDPTWLGFYSY
-544 DRFAADAAECH
+544 DRFCADAAECYR
-555 LDLKAPRQVRRFTEQ
+555 DLRMPREVRRFTEQ

-637 HEPRV
+637 DEPRV
-642 AELRERARPLLVAPA
+642 MELRERARPLLVTPA

>member
-1 MSREQRG
+1 MSRDIRG

-62 APHLIAAAIGAK
+62 APHLIASAIGSK
-74 LGRPVPLHEIGLAD
+74 LGRPVPLHEIGLGD
-88 ADPAPEVGLAFPRD
+88 ADPAPEVGLTFPRD
-102 VAEAVRSAT
+102 VGAAVRSAT
-111 ELYRL
+111 DLYRL
-116 DLAGRRAGSGGIWQS
+116 DLAGRRAGGGGIWQS
-131 LAGSFSVSAYAT
+131 LAGSFAVSAYAT
-143 PASRWLISPADP
+143 PASRWLISPADS
-155 SVERDANAARTAV
+155 SVARDAV
-168 LGPQGTT
+168 
-175 EGARTGAGAHG
+175 EAGEK
-186 APGRAAGSS
+186 
-195 DVETTTESSTTAP
+195 D
-208 AASSTEPS
+208 
-216 PTPDTADGAAHGT
+216 
-229 PDAGGYSRVPA
+229 
-240 GPAETPGSRRQSGP
+240 
-254 PAAAGA
+254 
-260 RPAAGAQ
+260 
-267 AADPPG
+267 
-273 PGTPAPGSPRT
+273 
-284 ASIPTQPGPQN
+284 
-295 TSASGT
+295 
-301 AASASARA
+301 AASAA
-309 VRSDRA
+309 DA
-315 AKAAPAP
+315 AIPQH
-322 SAPPRRGGG
+322 
-331 GASTGTG
+331 
-338 TGTLAPPVTSDISP
+338 
-352 LRVGHSDVAKLRE
+352 VGHSDVSKLRE
-365 AAQDARRWDSK
+365 AAEDARRWDSK

-396 PLLLGSYSDEVGRAL
+396 PLLLASYSDEVGRAL
-411 FGAAAELTRLA
+411 FGATSELTRLA

-482 VERNRGLATARTMSF
+482 LERNRGLATARTMSF
-497 FRLVEARAHAKAND
+497 FRLVEARAQAKAGE
-511 APAAGAALKAAEG
+511 ARACEVALKAAEG

-530 DGDADPSWLGFYSY
+530 GGDADPPWLDFYSY
-544 DRFAADAAECH
+544 ERFAADAAECYR
-555 LDLKAPRQVRRFTEQ
+555 DLRLPRQVRRFTEQ

-637 HEPRV
+637 DEPRV
-642 AELRERARPLLVAPA
+642 VELRERARPLLAAPA

>member
-62 APHLIAAAIGAK
+62 APHLIAAAIGQK

-102 VAEAVRSAT
+102 VGAAVKSAT

-116 DLAGRRAGSGGIWQS
+116 DLAGRRAGGGGIWQS
-131 LAGSFSVSAYAT
+131 LAGSFAVSAYAT
-143 PASRWLISPADP
+143 PASRWLITPADS
-155 SVERDANAARTAV
+155 SVARDATHS
-168 LGPQGTT
+168 GP
-175 EGARTGAGAHG
+175 R
-186 APGRAAGSS
+186 
-195 DVETTTESSTTAP
+195 DVAK
-208 AASSTEPS
+208 A
-216 PTPDTADGAAHGT
+216 DDGAA
-229 PDAGGYSRVPA
+229 PM
-240 GPAETPGSRRQSGP
+240 
-254 PAAAGA
+254 
-260 RPAAGAQ
+260 
-267 AADPPG
+267 
-273 PGTPAPGSPRT
+273 
-284 ASIPTQPGPQN
+284 
-295 TSASGT
+295 
-301 AASASARA
+301 
-309 VRSDRA
+309 
-315 AKAAPAP
+315 K
-322 SAPPRRGGG
+322 
-331 GASTGTG
+331 
-338 TGTLAPPVTSDISP
+338 
-352 LRVGHSDVAKLRE
+352 VGHSDVLKLRE
-365 AAQDARRWDSK
+365 AAEDARRWDSK

-383 SSMVPECLRVDAA
+383 SSMVPECLRVEAA

-411 FGAAAELTRLA
+411 FGATAELTRLA

-471 ADEGVDLAQAA
+471 GDEGVDLAQAA
-482 VERNRGLATARTMSF
+482 LERNRGLATARTMSF
-497 FRLVEARAHAKAND
+497 FRLVEARAHARAND
-511 APAAGAALKAAEG
+511 APAAGAALRAAEG
-524 WLERSR
+524 WLERAR
-530 DGDADPSWLGFYSY
+530 DGDHDPSWLGFYGY
-544 DRFAADAAECH
+544 DRFAADAAECYR
-555 LDLKAPRQVRRFTEQ
+555 DLKAPRQVRRFTEQ

-592 AELESGNLDAACAAG
+592 AELESGNLDAACAQG

-613 AGRISSARTTEYVR
+613 AGRISSARTTEYVK

-637 HEPRV
+637 DEPRV
-642 AELRERARPLLVAPA
+642 VELRERARPLLVAPA

>member
-1 MSREQRG
+1 MSRELRG
-8 PNEKLGTVL
+8 PNEKLGAVL

-62 APHLIAAAIGAK
+62 APHLIAAAIGQK

-102 VAEAVRSAT
+102 VRAAVKSAT

-131 LAGSFSVSAYAT
+131 LAGSFAVSAYAT
-143 PASRWLISPADP
+143 PASRWLITPADS
-155 SVERDANAARTAV
+155 SVAREAH
-168 LGPQGTT
+168 TT
-175 EGARTGAGAHG
+175 E
-186 APGRAAGSS
+186 
-195 DVETTTESSTTAP
+195 E
-208 AASSTEPS
+208 
-216 PTPDTADGAAHGT
+216 
-229 PDAGGYSRVPA
+229 
-240 GPAETPGSRRQSGP
+240 
-254 PAAAGA
+254 
-260 RPAAGAQ
+260 
-267 AADPPG
+267 
-273 PGTPAPGSPRT
+273 GSP
-284 ASIPTQPGPQN
+284 Q
-295 TSASGT
+295 
-301 AASASARA
+301 
-309 VRSDRA
+309 
-315 AKAAPAP
+315 K
-322 SAPPRRGGG
+322 
-331 GASTGTG
+331 
-338 TGTLAPPVTSDISP
+338 
-352 LRVGHSDVAKLRE
+352 VGHSDVLKLRE
-365 AAQDARRWDSK
+365 AAEDARRWDSK

-383 SSMVPECLRVDAA
+383 SSMVPECLRVEAA
-396 PLLLGSYSDEVGRAL
+396 PLLLGSYSDDVGRSL
-411 FGAAAELTRLA
+411 FGASAELTRLA

-471 ADEGVDLAQAA
+471 GDEGVDLAQAA

-497 FRLVEARAHAKAND
+497 FRLVEARAHARAGD
-511 APAAGAALKAAEG
+511 AQAAGAALRAAEG

-530 DGDADPSWLGFYSY
+530 DGDSDPSWLGFYSY
-544 DRFAADAAECH
+544 DRFAADAAECYR
-555 LDLKAPRQVRRFTEQ
+555 DLKAPRQVRRFTEQ
-570 ALSRPTEEFVRS
+570 ALSRPTEEFQRS

-592 AELESGNLDAACAAG
+592 AELESGNLDAACEQG
-607 TRAVEV
+607 TRALEV
-613 AGRISSARTTEYVR
+613 AGRISSARTTEYVK

-637 HEPRV
+637 DEPQV
-642 AELRERARPLLVAPA
+642 VELRERARPLLMAPA

>member
-1 MSREQRG
+1 MSRELRG

-62 APHLIAAAIGAK
+62 APHLIAAAIGSK

-102 VAEAVRSAT
+102 VGQAVRAAT
-111 ELYRL
+111 DLYRL
-116 DLAGRRAGSGGIWQS
+116 DLAGRRGGGGIWQS

-143 PASRWLISPADP
+143 PASRWLITPADG
-155 SVERDANAARTAV
+155 SVAREAHQAAKEA
-168 LGPQGTT
+168 
-175 EGARTGAGAHG
+175 
-186 APGRAAGSS
+186 
-195 DVETTTESSTTAP
+195 
-208 AASSTEPS
+208 
-216 PTPDTADGAAHGT
+216 
-229 PDAGGYSRVPA
+229 DAGG
-240 GPAETPGSRRQSGP
+240 GPEGL
-254 PAAAGA
+254 
-260 RPAAGAQ
+260 
-267 AADPPG
+267 
-273 PGTPAPGSPRT
+273 
-284 ASIPTQPGPQN
+284 PQ
-295 TSASGT
+295 
-301 AASASARA
+301 
-309 VRSDRA
+309 
-315 AKAAPAP
+315 
-322 SAPPRRGGG
+322 
-331 GASTGTG
+331 
-338 TGTLAPPVTSDISP
+338 
-352 LRVGHSDVAKLRE
+352 RVGHSDVTKLRE
-365 AAQDARRWDSK
+365 AADDARRWDSK

-396 PLLLGSYSDEVGRAL
+396 PLLLGSYSDDVGRSL
-411 FGAAAELTRLA
+411 FGATSELTRLA

-482 VERNRGLATARTMSF
+482 LERNRGLATARTMSF

-511 APAAGAALKAAEG
+511 GPACGTALKAAEG
-524 WLERSR
+524 WLERAR
-530 DGDADPSWLGFYSY
+530 QGDGDPSWLDFYSHE
-544 DRFAADAAECH
+544 RFAADAAECYR
-555 LDLKAPRQVRRFTEQ
+555 DLKMPRQVQRFTEQ

-637 HEPRV
+637 DEPRV
-642 AELRERARPLLVAPA
+642 VELRERARPLLVTPA

>member
-62 APHLIAAAIGAK
+62 APHLIAAAIGQK

-102 VAEAVRSAT
+102 VGEAVRSAT
-111 ELYRL
+111 DLYRL
-116 DLAGRRAGSGGIWQS
+116 DLAGRRAGGGGIWQS

-143 PASRWLISPADP
+143 PTSRWLITPADP
-155 SVERDANAARTAV
+155 SVEREAPR
-168 LGPQGTT
+168 P
-175 EGARTGAGAHG
+175 GAGTG
-186 APGRAAGSS
+186 LAAAA
-195 DVETTTESSTTAP
+195 TTA
-208 AASSTEPS
+208 
-216 PTPDTADGAAHGT
+216 
-229 PDAGGYSRVPA
+229 
-240 GPAETPGSRRQSGP
+240 AEH
-254 PAAAGA
+254 A
-260 RPAAGAQ
+260 
-267 AADPPG
+267 
-273 PGTPAPGSPRT
+273 
-284 ASIPTQPGPQN
+284 
-295 TSASGT
+295 
-301 AASASARA
+301 
-309 VRSDRA
+309 
-315 AKAAPAP
+315 
-322 SAPPRRGGG
+322 
-331 GASTGTG
+331 
-338 TGTLAPPVTSDISP
+338 
-352 LRVGHSDVAKLRE
+352 RVGHSDVAKLRE
-365 AAQDARRWDSK
+365 AAEDARRWDSK

-396 PLLLGSYSDEVGRAL
+396 PLLLGSYSDEVGRNL
-411 FGAAAELTRLA
+411 FGATAELTRLA

-471 ADEGVDLAQAA
+471 AEEGVDLAQAA
-482 VERNRGLATARTMSF
+482 LERNRGLATARTMSF
-497 FRLVEARAHAKAND
+497 FRLVEARAHAKARD
-511 APAAGAALKAAEG
+511 GAAAAAALKSAEG

-530 DGDADPSWLGFYSY
+530 EGDADPTWLGFYSY
-544 DRFAADAAECH
+544 DRFCADAAECYR
-555 LDLKAPRQVRRFTEQ
+555 DLRMPREVRRFTEQ

-637 HEPRV
+637 DEPRV
-642 AELRERARPLLVAPA
+642 VELRERARPLLVAPA

>member
-8 PNEKLGTVL
+8 PNEKLGAVL

-62 APHLIAAAIGAK
+62 APHLIAAAIGQK

-102 VAEAVRSAT
+102 VGQAVRSAT

-131 LAGSFSVSAYAT
+131 LAGSFAVSAYAT
-143 PASRWLISPADP
+143 PASRWLITPADT
-155 SVERDANAARTAV
+155 SVAREANSA
-168 LGPQGTT
+168 
-175 EGARTGAGAHG
+175 EDSG
-186 APGRAAGSS
+186 AP
-195 DVETTTESSTTAP
+195 
-208 AASSTEPS
+208 
-216 PTPDTADGAAHGT
+216 
-229 PDAGGYSRVPA
+229 
-240 GPAETPGSRRQSGP
+240 
-254 PAAAGA
+254 
-260 RPAAGAQ
+260 
-267 AADPPG
+267 
-273 PGTPAPGSPRT
+273 
-284 ASIPTQPGPQN
+284 I
-295 TSASGT
+295 
-301 AASASARA
+301 
-309 VRSDRA
+309 
-315 AKAAPAP
+315 K
-322 SAPPRRGGG
+322 
-331 GASTGTG
+331 
-338 TGTLAPPVTSDISP
+338 
-352 LRVGHSDVAKLRE
+352 VGHSDVQKLRE
-365 AAQDARRWDSK
+365 AAEDARRWDSK

-383 SSMVPECLRVDAA
+383 SSMVPECLRVEAA
-396 PLLLGSYSDEVGRAL
+396 PLLLASYSDEVGRAL
-411 FGAAAELTRLA
+411 FGATAELTRLA

-471 ADEGVDLAQAA
+471 GDEGVDLAQAA
-482 VERNRGLATARTMSF
+482 LERNRGLATARTMSF
-497 FRLVEARAHAKAND
+497 FRLVEARAHARAGD
-511 APAAGAALKAAEG
+511 AQAAGAALKAAEG
-524 WLERSR
+524 WLERAR
-530 DGDADPSWLGFYSY
+530 DGDNDPSWLGFYGY
-544 DRFAADAAECH
+544 DRFAADAAECYR
-555 LDLKAPRQVRRFTEQ
+555 DLKAPRQVRRFTEQ
-570 ALSRPTEEFVRS
+570 ALSKPTEEFVRS

-592 AELESGNLDAACAAG
+592 AELESGNLDAACEQG
-607 TRAVEV
+607 VRAVEV
-613 AGRISSARTTEYVR
+613 AGRISSARTTEYVK

-637 HEPRV
+637 DEPRV
-642 AELRERARPLLVAPA
+642 VELRERARPLLTSA

>member
-62 APHLIAAAIGAK
+62 ATHLIAAAIGQK

-102 VAEAVRSAT
+102 VGQAVRSAT

-131 LAGSFSVSAYAT
+131 LAGSFAVSAYAT
-143 PASRWLISPADP
+143 PASRWLITPADSSVARDASPA
-155 SVERDANAARTAV
+155 
-168 LGPQGTT
+168 
-175 EGARTGAGAHG
+175 EGSG
-186 APGRAAGSS
+186 AP
-195 DVETTTESSTTAP
+195 
-208 AASSTEPS
+208 
-216 PTPDTADGAAHGT
+216 
-229 PDAGGYSRVPA
+229 
-240 GPAETPGSRRQSGP
+240 
-254 PAAAGA
+254 
-260 RPAAGAQ
+260 
-267 AADPPG
+267 
-273 PGTPAPGSPRT
+273 
-284 ASIPTQPGPQN
+284 I
-295 TSASGT
+295 
-301 AASASARA
+301 
-309 VRSDRA
+309 
-315 AKAAPAP
+315 K
-322 SAPPRRGGG
+322 
-331 GASTGTG
+331 
-338 TGTLAPPVTSDISP
+338 
-352 LRVGHSDVAKLRE
+352 VGHSDVRKLRE
-365 AAQDARRWDSK
+365 AAEDARRWDSK

-383 SSMVPECLRVDAA
+383 SSMVPECLRVEAA

-411 FGAAAELTRLA
+411 FGASAELTRLA

-471 ADEGVDLAQAA
+471 GDEGVDLAQAA
-482 VERNRGLATARTMSF
+482 LERNRGLATARTMSF
-497 FRLVEARAHAKAND
+497 FHLIEARAHARAND
-511 APAAGAALKAAEG
+511 AHHAGGALKASES
-524 WLERSR
+524 WLERAR
-530 DGDADPSWLGFYSY
+530 PGDQDPSWLGFYSY
-544 DRFAADAAECH
+544 DRFAADAAECYR
-555 LDLKAPRQVRRFTEQ
+555 DLKAPRQVRRFTEQ

-592 AELESGNLDAACAAG
+592 AELESGNLDAACEQG
-607 TRAVEV
+607 VRAVEV
-613 AGRISSARTTEYVR
+613 AGRISSARTTEYVK

-637 HEPRV
+637 DEPRV
-642 AELRERARPLLVAPA
+642 VELRERARPLLMAPA

>member
-1 MSREQRG
+1 MSRELRG

-62 APHLIAAAIGAK
+62 APHLIASAIGAK

-102 VAEAVRSAT
+102 VGAAVHAAT

-131 LAGSFSVSAYAT
+131 LAGSFAVSAYAT
-143 PASRWLISPADP
+143 PASRWLITPADS
-155 SVERDANAARTAV
+155 SVARDAAVAEAA
-168 LGPQGTT
+168 Q
-175 EGARTGAGAHG
+175 GAHG
-186 APGRAAGSS
+186 GGGQGSGAGS
-195 DVETTTESSTTAP
+195 
-208 AASSTEPS
+208 
-216 PTPDTADGAAHGT
+216 
-229 PDAGGYSRVPA
+229 
-240 GPAETPGSRRQSGP
+240 
-254 PAAAGA
+254 
-260 RPAAGAQ
+260 
-267 AADPPG
+267 
-273 PGTPAPGSPRT
+273 
-284 ASIPTQPGPQN
+284 QPGGQGGDQ
-295 TSASGT
+295 GT
-301 AASASARA
+301 
-309 VRSDRA
+309 D
-315 AKAAPAP
+315 
-322 SAPPRRGGG
+322 
-331 GASTGTG
+331 GTG
-338 TGTLAPPVTSDISP
+338 EIS

-365 AAQDARRWDSK
+365 AASDARRWDSK

-396 PLLLGSYSDEVGRAL
+396 PLLLGAYSDEVGRGL
-411 FGAAAELTRLA
+411 FGATAELTRLA

-458 LASMSLQATYRGF
+458 LASMSLQAIYRGF

-482 VERNRGLATARTMSF
+482 LERNRGLATARTMSF
-497 FRLVEARAHAKAND
+497 FRLVEARAHAKAGD
-511 APAAGAALKAAEG
+511 GVAAGAALKAAEG

-544 DRFAADAAECH
+544 DRFAADAAECYR
-555 LDLKAPRQVRRFTEQ
+555 DLKAPRQARQFTEQ
-570 ALSRPTEEFVRS
+570 ALSKPTEEFVRS

-637 HEPRV
+637 DEPRV
-642 AELRERARPLLVAPA
+642 MELRERARPLLVAQA